1 MAKAILPFLIH
12 LFAVF
17 SSDAL
22 APRTIRLLRSAPC
35 RFLGMKTEGGT
46 GVGQRSLADD
56 VAGSIQHADVMLTVS
71 EVQAEGEPAD
81 DSGSGG

>member
-1 MAKAILPFLIH
+1 MARRVFKMRMCPSPARREKKGELFGPGNVRSKAQ
-12 LFAVF
+12 
-17 SSDAL
+17 
-22 APRTIRLLRSAPC
+22 
-35 RFLGMKTEGGT
+35 TEGGP

-81 DSGSGG
+81 NSGSGG